1 MVMKISTDER
11 FYTCLQ
17 HLAKKFG
24 GQITNNQDRY
34 FLQLKGRVNK
44 YQLFDSIVNQ
54 IVTNMKAFYLNQ
66 KLKIKNKTLVKV
78 LINYDKKSDIVIA
91 GSLLSITPTIL
102 LDSIYDFCL
111 TRLKCRWNEVIQ
123 LVNENYIQLTQKV
136 LFNELLRFLIVNMDC
151 RMPEAHVMVINHQ
164 TTICDKK
171 MQPIPRNEEDII
183 NALIDFAPRQI
194 YIHNDR
200 ELTQDVVEQI
210 ETLFPNCVCIEYNA
224 VL

>member
-34 FLQLKGRVNK
+34 FLQLKGRINK

-78 LINYDKKSDIVIA
+78 LINYDKKSDTVIA

-164 TTICDKK
+164 TTICDQKL
-171 MQPIPRNEEDII
+171 QPIPRNEEDII

-200 ELTQDVVEQI
+200 ELTKDVIEQI

>member
-78 LINYDKKSDIVIA
+78 LINYDKKSDTVIA

-164 TTICDKK
+164 TTICDQKL
-171 MQPIPRNEEDII
+171 QPIPRNEEDII

-200 ELTQDVVEQI
+200 ELTKDVVEQI